1 MLKDRLTAKEFQN
14 LMKKG
19 VISAKGKRLSMTEL
33 TPEYQQLIEDAIW
46 IPGEVYSSKNSKR
59 IIPQFF
65 PNKHQESN
73 WKFRGRSCRPMIVD
87 SAAVAKYKKE
97 KLSLY
102 KLQKDRFLNMIAG
115 RDYPLQVEFSFVR
128 KTQAIWDFN
137 NMTELV
143 QDMMKAAGWI
153 PDDNIKI
160 MIPVSG
166 KHKVG
171 KEPGVIIKV
180 L

>member
-1 MLKDRLTAKEFQN
+1 MQIKDKLTAKEFQN

-19 VISAKGKRLSMTEL
+19 VISAKGKRLSLTEL

-59 IIPQFF
+59 IIPQFCSE
-65 PNKHQESN
+65 KIYSN

-97 KLSLY
+97 KLSVY
-102 KLQKDRFLNMIAG
+102 KLHRERFMQMASG
-115 RDYPLQVEFSFVR
+115 RDYPLQIEITFIR
-128 KTQAIWDFN
+128 KTNAIWDFN

-143 QDMMKAAGWI
+143 QDMMVAAGWI
-153 PDDNIKI
+153 PDDNKNI